1 MRTAQT
7 EMISVCGQGFI
18 RGNAKWHSLKSH
30 SQEGHV
36 AGEEGFFPNWG
47 SRCTMTRDFPV
58 LFKCE
63 YWSKPDLVM
72 CSPLFLFLFSF
83 DVNILK
89 LS

>member
-1 MRTAQT
+1 MAFFEVSLT
-7 EMISVCGQGFI
+7 EGTCCWGGGF
-18 RGNAKWHSLKSH
+18 
-30 SQEGHV
+30 
-36 AGEEGFFPNWG
+36 FFPNWG

-58 LFKCE
+58 LFKGE